1 MNKYL
6 DANGL
11 LYVWEK
17 VKGQL
22 GGKVDK
28 VSGKGL
34 SANDYTDEEKRKLA
48 GLSAYT
54 LPAAT
59 AEVLGGVMVGAGLS
73 ISGGVLS
80 AQSAVWDQISGKPDL
95 ALKSD
100 ITGLYRFK
108 GSVTNFASLPAGEN
122 EAGDVWN
129 VEATGMN
136 YAWTGTEWD
145 ALGESFQIES
155 ISNEEIDAIAA
166 EA

>member
-17 VKGQL
+17 IKSQL
-22 GGKVDK
+22 SGKVDK
-28 VSGKGL
+28 AAGKGL
-34 SANDYTDEEKRKLA
+34 SANDFTDEEKAKLA
-48 GLSAYT
+48 GLSGYV

-59 AEVLGGVMVGAGLS
+59 EETLGGVKVGPGLA
-73 ISGGVLS
+73 ITGGVLS
-80 AQSAVWDQISGKPDL
+80 ARTAAWDEITGKPEL

-108 GSVTNFASLPAGEN
+108 GSVASAGDLP
-122 EAGDVWN
+122 EADNILGDVWN

-136 YAWTGTEWD
+136 YAWDGERWD
-145 ALGESFQIES
+145 ALGGTFALES
-155 ISNEEIDAIAA
+155 ITNEEIDGLLAV
-166 EA
+166 

>member
-73 ISGGVLS
+73 VSGGVLS

-108 GSVTNFASLPAGEN
+108 GSVADAAALPGEGN
-122 EAGDVWN
+122 ALGDVWN
-129 VEATGMN
+129 VESTGMN
-136 YAWTGTEWD
+136 YAWDGQQWD
-145 ALGESFQIES
+145 ALGSTVEIES
-155 ISNEEIDAIAA
+155 ISNAEIDALLAG
-166 EA
+166 

>member
-1 MNKYL
+1 MSKFL
-6 DANGL
+6 DSNGL
-11 LYVWEK
+11 LYLWEK
-17 VKGQL
+17 IK
-22 GGKVDK
+22 
-28 VSGKGL
+28 
-34 SANDYTDEEKRKLA
+34 
-48 GLSAYT
+48 AYV
-54 LPAAT
+54 
-59 AEVLGGVMVGAGLS
+59 AEH
-73 ISGGVLS
+73 SGGTADSVDW
-80 AQSAVWDQISGKPDL
+80 QNIRNKPDL

-100 ITGLYRFK
+100 LSSVYRFK